1 LRSTL
6 ILIKPGGNIE
16 GDFLFEN
23 TFPGVLC
30 EIIKENNIEL
40 ALKIAS
46 NIGVNIDVAGKI
58 YIEVARFLLKT
69 NSHNIVLSMFDTLNE
84 TEQVGWTVTANEYLS
99 SDFNVILRDVGRRIK
114 ELLWKIII
122 DYFFNNYMSSELANF
137 MNKSQSV
144 MNKDKWTFY
153 CEKLIQFQ
161 KYNELKLVVQNMPLT
176 NNLEL
181 WGMLAS
187 ESVVNN
193 EISFYSA
200 IIYDMQKHILEM
212 KSVHN
217 QKIYFHCVL
226 DALIKSGDFYRINKV
241 SMIQKCKFIEL
252 TSEYFI
258 KGLVLN
264 GNVNAAINRVKLI
277 DDVSKRDW
285 LFTRIIEM
293 SIESVALTKIIE
305 LFQQIQS
312 TWYKDLASGSIYT
325 KIESAE
331 MLNFMISNYFK
342 GDHIIELGKQIYRN
356 FGLEVS
362 LDWIKKIELIDAK
375 KTFLT
380 GLLGEVKPN
389 ECSNSF
395 LKLIL
400 PEVQT
405 EMFLYNLLIYKY
417 SLNQLLYCESL
428 NKKKN
433 HFKSA
438 FQLQWLEEF
447 EIV

>member
-1 LRSTL
+1 
-6 ILIKPGGNIE
+6 
-16 GDFLFEN
+16 
-23 TFPGVLC
+23 
-30 EIIKENNIEL
+30 
-40 ALKIAS
+40 
-46 NIGVNIDVAGKI
+46 
-58 YIEVARFLLKT
+58 
-69 NSHNIVLSMFDTLNE
+69 MFDTLNE

-99 SDFNVILRDVGRRIK
+99 SDFNVILRDVGYEIK
-114 ELLWKIII
+114 ELLWEIII

-144 MNKDKWTFY
+144 MNDNKWTFY

-176 NNLEL
+176 NNLKL

-217 QKIYFHCVL
+217 QKIYFQCVL
-226 DALIKSGDFYRINKV
+226 DALMKSGDFYRINKV

-277 DDVSKRDW
+277 DDVSKRDSI
-285 LFTRIIEM
+285 FTRIIEM

-312 TWYKDLASGSIYT
+312 TWYKDWASEFIYT

-380 GLLGEVKPN
+380 GLLGEVKP
-389 ECSNSF
+389 
-395 LKLIL
+395 
-400 PEVQT
+400 
-405 EMFLYNLLIYKY
+405 
-417 SLNQLLYCESL
+417 LNQLLYCESL